1 MFKRLKMLGEK
12 ALALVGVVAPVAVVS
27 VVVSSVSYALPIFDV
42 DTATLTQ
49 VTADVVAWGLA
60 IMGVALTVFAYRW
73 VRKMIGR

>member
-1 MFKRLKMLGEK
+1 MFKKLCLRAMAVLG
-12 ALALVGVVAPVAVVS
+12 LATVVS
-27 VVVSSVSYALPIFDV
+27 VVTAGSSYAVPIFAV
-42 DTATLTQ
+42 DDATLTQ

>member
-1 MFKRLKMLGEK
+1 MFRRLKDLGRK
-12 ALALVGVVAPVAVVS
+12 ALAVVGVVVPVAVVT
-27 VVVSSVSYALPIFDV
+27 VVTTVQSYADPIFAV

-49 VTADVVAWGLA
+49 VTADIVAWGLA

>member
-1 MFKRLKMLGEK
+1 MYKNLCRK
-12 ALALVGVVAPVAVVS
+12 ALAAIGVVVPVAVVS
-27 VVVSSVSYALPIFDV
+27 VVVSAPSYALPIFDV

-49 VTADVVAWGLA
+49 VTADIVAWGLA